1 MTPGRCKVY
10 VGVLIPKDIT
20 TVSQTHKEKKKN
32 HNFRKI
38 TKKKICSLIRM
49 NKSND
54 LFVPSILTGTTVMT
68 D

>member
-20 TVSQTHKEKKKN
+20 TVSQTHKEKKIN

-49 NKSND
+49 NIKQ
-54 LFVPSILTGTTVMT
+54 
-68 D
+68 